1 MNTNISSPKT
11 GTRET
16 HNNSSVVTVV
26 GNSWTINQSIHACV
40 GEGVVSQFVP
50 LAEAAAA
57 LRALVRSEVA
67 QSDVVVA
74 GRARGES
81 GGAVLAGKYLKVHFR
96 LMLNSFFSVS
106 RRFFKHSI

>member
-1 MNTNISSPKT
+1 MDMEDVFLLNNNIWIWEMSS
-11 GTRET
+11 
-16 HNNSSVVTVV
+16 
-26 GNSWTINQSIHACV
+26 SWTINQSIHACV